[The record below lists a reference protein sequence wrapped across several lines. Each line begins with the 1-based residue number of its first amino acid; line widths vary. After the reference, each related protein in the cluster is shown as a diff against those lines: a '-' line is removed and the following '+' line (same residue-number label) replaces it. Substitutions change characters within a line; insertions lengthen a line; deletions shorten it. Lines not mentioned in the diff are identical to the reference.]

1 MHLFIFQIF
10 RNQKNMAYKHTNSIW
25 NHHPDLLIMTSEIF
39 FWSPNSLKTI
49 ALFVKSWLVPSKGM
63 LWHIS

>member
-1 MHLFIFQIF
+1 
-10 RNQKNMAYKHTNSIW
+10 MAYKHTNSIW

-39 FWSPNSLKTI
+39 FWSPKSLKTI